1 MPKIRKISLLAAVA
15 LCLIT
20 ALPVSG
26 AQTGSLLIQ
35 KITAPTALYRVA
47 DAQGVLEEPFQ
58 AALTGELTEQTA
70 DAALAKQLQQY
81 VKDKNIS
88 GQEAIPDDKGEV
100 FYPGLA
106 EGYYLVCSLAEKG
119 EFAPFLLR
127 IPLRSGDKILYDV
140 QAEPKSET
148 PADPDGP
155 GSSPPLQPVIPQTG
169 FIQWPK
175 YLLLALG
182 AVCVAAGLIE
192 ALRGREKRYE

>member
-1 MPKIRKISLLAAVA
+1 MPKIRKLSLLLAVA
-15 LCLIT
+15 LCLLT

-47 DAQGVLEEPFQ
+47 DAQGVLEEPFL

-70 DAALAKQLQQY
+70 DAAQAKQLQQY
-81 VKDKNIS
+81 VKEKAIS
-88 GQEAIPDDKGEV
+88 GQEEMPDGKGEV

-127 IPLRSGDKILYDV
+127 IPLQAGDKIIYDV
-140 QAEPKSET
+140 QAEPKSG
-148 PADPDGP
+148 PSADPDNP
-155 GSSPPLQPVIPQTG
+155 SSLPPLQPQIPQTG

-182 AVCVAAGLIE
+182 VVCIAAGLAEIF
-192 ALRGREKRYE
+192 RGREKQYE

>member
-1 MPKIRKISLLAAVA
+1 MPKIRKLSLLLAVA
-15 LCLIT
+15 LCLLT

-47 DAQGVLEEPFQ
+47 DAQGVLEEPFR
-58 AALTGELTEQTA
+58 AAMTGELTEQTA
-70 DAALAKQLQQY
+70 DAAQAKRLQQY
-81 VKDKNIS
+81 VKQNAIS
-88 GQEAIPDDKGEV
+88 GQEEMPNAKGEV

-119 EFAPFLLR
+119 EFAPFLLQ

-140 QAEPKSET
+140 QAEPKTGPS
-148 PADPDGP
+148 ADPNDP
-155 GSSPPLQPVIPQTG
+155 GNPPPLQPQIPQTG

-182 AVCVAAGLIE
+182 VVCVAAGLIE
-192 ALRGREKRYE
+192 ALRGREKQYE

>member
-1 MPKIRKISLLAAVA
+1 MPKTRKISLLLAVA
-15 LCLIT
+15 LCLVT

-47 DAQGVLEEPFQ
+47 DAQGVLEEPFR

-70 DAALAKQLQQY
+70 DAAQAKQLQQY
-81 VKDKNIS
+81 VKEKAIS
-88 GQEAIPDDKGEV
+88 GQEKMPDDKGEV

-106 EGYYLVCSLAEKG
+106 EAYYLVCSLAETG
-119 EFAPFLLR
+119 EFAPFLLQ
-127 IPLRSGDKILYDV
+127 IPLRSGDKILYDI
-140 QAEPKSET
+140 QAEPKSEP
-148 PADPDGP
+148 PADPDDP
-155 GSSPPLQPVIPQTG
+155 SSPPPLQPQIPQTG

-192 ALRGREKRYE
+192 ALRGREKQHE